1 MPTSQVTAGWLQKGR
16 AHFQAP
22 PTSTPSDPIANLAIL
37 WTNSRLTPVWT
48 CFLQKESQFVTL
60 IHSNLL
66 YKASKLGFCA
76 TSQPVSDVQHV
87 ERAFISIWQMSTQR
101 NNSSYL
107 VQKWC
112 PARDQGQEHLRNV
125 WKSENHLQEIYQ
137 VVCKWC
143 RKLILLLCF
152 FKKEKTHK
160 KSWNNNIVQQS

>member
-22 PTSTPSDPIANLAIL
+22 PTSTPSDPNCKPCHSMDKLQTDSSVNLFSPKGIAVCYSHPFKP
-37 WTNSRLTPVWT
+37 T
-48 CFLQKESQFVTL
+48 
-60 IHSNLL
+60 L

-152 FKKEKTHK
+152 FKKEKTK
-160 KSWNNNIVQQS
+160 KVEIII